1 MLCSLSAFYPQSALY
16 RLIFKPRSIAE
27 RFIALP
33 SFFFLIFLVL
43 SVTTP
48 EPPRMM
54 SSSANYRPFLSS
66 FRHIPPQEGFV
77 KLTV

>member
-1 MLCSLSAFYPQSALY
+1 MFLRKVVLQFGISLVHVLMNCAAIGVCRSCSAFGL
-16 RLIFKPRSIAE
+16 FV
-27 RFIALP
+27 
-33 SFFFLIFLVL
+33 LVL

-66 FRHIPPQEGFV
+66 FCHISPQESFA
-77 KLTV
+77 KLAN

>member
-1 MLCSLSAFYPQSALY
+1 MSYRDFKSAVTTAP
-16 RLIFKPRSIAE
+16 RL
-27 RFIALP
+27 
-33 SFFFLIFLVL
+33 LIFLVL
-43 SVTTP
+43 SVTIP

-54 SSSANYRPFLSS
+54 SSSANYIPFLSS